1 MEEGEEMKFNVVV
14 EEIQTGE
21 GGAGKAGD
29 SGSVE
34 DQGEI
39 CASLT
44 LPLVEEQGENHLNLP
59 TGRLL
64 RTPSEKSHHSSDGTE
79 SSKMNSTNKCDIRL

>member
-1 MEEGEEMKFNVVV
+1 MKFNVVV

-21 GGAGKAGD
+21 GGAGRAGD

-34 DQGEI
+34 DSEV

-44 LPLVEEQGENHLNLP
+44 LPLVEEQGENNLNLP

-79 SSKMNSTNKCDIRL
+79 SSKRNLTK